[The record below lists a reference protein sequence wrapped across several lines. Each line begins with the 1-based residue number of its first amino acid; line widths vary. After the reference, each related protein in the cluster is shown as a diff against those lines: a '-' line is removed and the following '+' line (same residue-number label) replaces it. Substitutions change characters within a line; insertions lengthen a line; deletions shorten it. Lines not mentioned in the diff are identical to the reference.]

1 MCKTIWNN
9 RGKMINKKAMSM
21 ELVLTLVIGFIGLFL
36 IIAWQSG
43 LIDKIWTWFESI
55 FSGIGPG

>member
-55 FSGIGPG
+55 FS